1 MERLHLTLTELV
13 RVGFVDLAE
22 VRGRLDEVA
31 QRGAD
36 SPHSG
41 SGPTGRLTDTRAL
54 LPLLTATASPDAA
67 LVALVAL
74 LRQGSPEL
82 FALLQSSAAA
92 GRLLKVL
99 GASSGLTEFF
109 LRHPEE
115 LPVLATPLVVLPS
128 VHDLVHDLLDAVGA
142 VDGFSLLIDD
152 EAWVALRVRYRRRL
166 AQLAAFD
173 LEQAD
178 PVAGLDGVAR
188 TLSNLATA
196 ALEAALAVAR
206 TMSSGETA
214 GRGVFPTEQ
223 VRATRLAVIGMG
235 KAGASELNYV
245 SDVDVIFV
253 ADGDETAGLESAR
266 AVEIATRLAVL
277 IMRGLGESGIEPE
290 LWEVDPNL
298 RPEGKSGALV
308 RSIESHLAYYDR
320 WAKSWEFQALLKART
335 LAGDRELGA
344 RYIDA
349 VTPKV
354 WSSASRENFVESVQ
368 RMRERVT
375 DNIPDDEV
383 DVQLKL
389 GPGGLRDIEFTVQ
402 LLQLVHG
409 QTDTDVRQAGTLPAL
424 TALATAGYVGRAE
437 ATEFAQDY
445 RMLRLME
452 HRLQLQKLRR
462 THLVPRDEA
471 QLRVL
476 ARSTGLATSAA
487 GLTIRWS
494 ETKQRVRGLHERLF
508 YRPLLSAV
516 ASLPAEGLNL
526 TSAQA
531 EARLAAIGFLNT
543 KGALAHIAALSGGVS
558 RRAAIQRHLLP
569 VLLQWLSQ
577 GADPDYGFLA
587 FRRLS
592 DNLGSTYWFL
602 RMLRDSSGAAERLT
616 RVLSGSRYIGEL
628 LEKIPEAVA
637 WLEDEADLQPRPLK
651 ALQDEARAVLGRHD
665 SPDAAATILRAAR
678 RREML
683 RLAFASLLGQIGQGQ
698 LGQGLTDVN
707 ATYIQGVIAAIRG
720 GDLPV
725 QGAAE
730 AARDG
735 AVDPGRSDVDGIE
748 FGVIGMGRFGGAEL
762 GFGSDADVM
771 YVFRAGT
778 LEGEAANER
787 ARYIVRE
794 LNRLTEDGRLP
805 LDLDIGLRPEG
816 SNGPVVRS
824 LDSYQAYYRRWSL
837 TWEAQALLRGR
848 GVAGDA
854 ALLRDFEAIA
864 DEVRYPA
871 AISEQ
876 AVREVRRIKAR
887 VENERLP
894 QAADPNRHLK
904 LGRGSLSDVE
914 WLVQLLQL
922 QHAAAIPA
930 LRTTS
935 TLSALAEAV
944 SAGLIP
950 AADAAVLRSAWI
962 FASRARSAITLWTNH
977 TSNVLPTD
985 RVALEGIARVMEYP
999 PGSGNQLE
1007 DDYLAVTR
1015 RSRAVFERLF
1025 YGPVERPGPTVG

>member
-1 MERLHLTLTELV
+1 MERLQLTLTELV
-13 RVGFVDLAE
+13 RAGFVDLAE
-22 VRGRLDEVA
+22 VRARLDEVA
-31 QRGAD
+31 QLGAV
-36 SPHSG
+36 SPHTDPDSA
-41 SGPTGRLTDTRAL
+41 GRLTETRAL
-54 LPLLTATASPDAA
+54 LPLLAVTASPDAA

-74 LRQGSPEL
+74 LRPGSPEL
-82 FALLQSSAAA
+82 FELLQSATAT

-109 LRHPEE
+109 LRHPVE
-115 LPVLATPLVVLPS
+115 LSVLATPLVVLPS
-128 VHDLVHDLLDAVGA
+128 LDELVSDLLDSVGA
-142 VDGFSLLIDD
+142 TGGFSELVDD
-152 EAWVALRVRYRRRL
+152 AAWIALRVRYRRRL

-188 TLSNLATA
+188 TLSDLATA

-206 TMSSGETA
+206 TMSSGDTA

-223 VRATRLAVIGMG
+223 VRATRLAIIGMG

-253 ADGDETAGLESAR
+253 ADGDEAAGLESSR

-335 LAGDRELGA
+335 LAGDRALGA
-344 RYIDA
+344 RYLDA

-409 QTDTDVRQAGTLPAL
+409 QTDPDVRQAGTLPAL

-471 QLRVL
+471 NLRVL
-476 ARSTGLATSAA
+476 ARSTGLATSAD

-516 ASLPAEGLNL
+516 ASLPADGLNL

-637 WLEDEADLQPRPLK
+637 WLEDEADLQPRPRK
-651 ALQDEARAVLGRHD
+651 SLQDETRAVLGRHE

-683 RLAFASLLGQIGQGQ
+683 RLAFASLLGQIDLDQ

-720 GDLPV
+720 GDLND
-725 QGAAE
+725 QGGA
-730 AARDG
+730 DG
-735 AVDPGRSDVDGIE
+735 SSGGDGIE

-778 LEGEAANER
+778 LDGEAANDR

-794 LNRLTEDGRLP
+794 LNRLTEDSRLP

-824 LDSYQAYYRRWSL
+824 LESYQAYYRRWSL

-854 ALLRDFEAIA
+854 ALLRDFTAVA
-864 DEVRYPA
+864 DEVRYPP

-935 TLSALAEAV
+935 TLSALAEV
-944 SAGLIP
+944 VRAGLVP

-985 RVALEGIARVMEYP
+985 RAALEGIARVMEYP

-1015 RSRAVFERLF
+1015 RARAVFERLF

>member
-1 MERLHLTLTELV
+1 MERLQLTLTELV
-13 RVGFVDLAE
+13 RAGFVDLAE
-22 VRGRLDEVA
+22 VRARLDEVA
-31 QRGAD
+31 ELGAV
-36 SPHSG
+36 SPHTDPDSA
-41 SGPTGRLTDTRAL
+41 GRLTETRAL
-54 LPLLTATASPDAA
+54 LPLLAVTASPDAA

-74 LRQGSPEL
+74 LRPGSPEL
-82 FALLQSSAAA
+82 FELLQSATAT
-92 GRLLKVL
+92 GRLLKIL

-109 LRHPEE
+109 LRHPAE
-115 LPVLATPLVVLPS
+115 LSVLATPVAVLPS
-128 VHDLVHDLLDAVGA
+128 LGDLVSDLLDSVGA
-142 VDGFSLLIDD
+142 TEGFSELVDD
-152 EAWVALRVRYRRRL
+152 AAWFALRVRYRRRL

-188 TLSNLATA
+188 TLSDLATA

-206 TMSSGETA
+206 TMSSGDTA

-223 VRATRLAVIGMG
+223 VRATRLAIIGMG

-253 ADGDETAGLESAR
+253 ADGDEAAGLESSR

-335 LAGDRELGA
+335 LAGDRALGA
-344 RYIDA
+344 RYLDA

-409 QTDTDVRQAGTLPAL
+409 QTDPDVRQAGTLPAL

-471 QLRVL
+471 NLRVL
-476 ARSTGLATSAA
+476 ARSTGLATSAD

-516 ASLPAEGLNL
+516 ASLPADGLNL

-637 WLEDEADLQPRPLK
+637 WLEDEADLQPRPRK
-651 ALQDEARAVLGRHD
+651 SLQDETRAVLGRHE

-683 RLAFASLLGQIGQGQ
+683 RLAFASLLGQIDLDQ

-720 GDLPV
+720 GDLND
-725 QGAAE
+725 QGGA
-730 AARDG
+730 DG
-735 AVDPGRSDVDGIE
+735 SSGGDGIE

-778 LEGEAANER
+778 LDGEAANDR

-794 LNRLTEDGRLP
+794 LNRLTEDSRLP

-824 LDSYQAYYRRWSL
+824 LESYQAYYRRWSL

-854 ALLRDFEAIA
+854 ALLRDFTAVA
-864 DEVRYPA
+864 DEVRYPT

-922 QHAAAIPA
+922 QHAATIPA

-962 FASRARSAITLWTNH
+962 FASRARSAITLWTNQ

-985 RVALEGIARVMEYP
+985 RAALEGIARVMEYP

-1015 RSRAVFERLF
+1015 RARAVFERLF